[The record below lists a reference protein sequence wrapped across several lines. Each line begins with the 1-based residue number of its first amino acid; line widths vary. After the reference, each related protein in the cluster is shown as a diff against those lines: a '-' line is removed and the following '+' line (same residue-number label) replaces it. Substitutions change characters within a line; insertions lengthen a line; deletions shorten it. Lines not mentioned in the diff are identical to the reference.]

1 MFFSTFIIVFIGV
14 VIYHAHRTL
23 KNSGQNASQNISD
36 RSIQT
41 DTELDYREFIGFPI
55 SPAMKKFNRES
66 EISTALTAEFMR
78 NQNMRRA
85 LQIKE
90 ERQDLVDQSRLF

>member
-1 MFFSTFIIVFIGV
+1 MFLIIVTAFIIGLLLGFCLRGAKSTNQGV
-14 VIYHAHRTL
+14 GSH
-23 KNSGQNASQNISD
+23 
-36 RSIQT
+36 T
-41 DTELDYREFIGFPI
+41 DYKKKPPDLDFNEREFIGFPI